1 MSEIQ
6 NDSPSQ
12 QDSEANESPET
23 ENQEPAVV
31 RKKRGPLARLGC
43 ALGLII
49 WAILILSPCILIALA
64 VQGEISISTGE
75 APDQRLRVWVIM
87 EAAQRGVGISNAS
100 VRPSADGQTCVQ
112 TDTSFLLWQGRGEPV
127 SYCECY
133 QHEDGSKEWIPVG
146 TTPGECA
153 P

>member
-6 NDSPSQ
+6 NTSPQ
-12 QDSEANESPET
+12 EVPQFPEA
-23 ENQEPAVV
+23 QEPVV
-31 RKKRGPLARLGC
+31 IRKKRGPLGRLGC

-64 VQGEISISTGE
+64 VQGEISISTGD
-75 APDQRLRVWVIM
+75 APDQRLRIWLIM
-87 EAAQRGVGISNAS
+87 EAAQRGIGISNAS
-100 VRPSADGQTCVQ
+100 VRSSVEGQTCLQ
-112 TDTSFLLWQGRGEPV
+112 TDAQFFLWQGRGEPV

-133 QHEDGSKEWIPVG
+133 QHEAGSKAWIPLG
-146 TTPGECA
+146 TTPGECE